1 MAMRSIRIS
10 AEVLLA
16 IASIGLGVA
25 TPVGAQTLT
34 KLPLLQVYR
43 SDEIWVQWESDSD
56 PPASEHVVEWG
67 LASTAENTT
76 ASSETIAISAGR
88 FLHRAVLAGLSPGAS
103 IQYRVRSGSD
113 TSATFT
119 TETAGVAGFRMAWLS
134 DNQNQAGTSFEGVL
148 DQVVPYDVDFIGHA
162 GDTVQNGPVVQEW
175 HDDWYTP
182 LTNASSIGQKVPVLV
197 ARGNHDG
204 ETATAYAYHW
214 LPGNGAYHATTIGP
228 MRLIVLNSQLYGG
241 TQLNWLTA
249 ELASP
254 ASQDAD
260 FRVVV
265 FHRPPYTNLWCD
277 TSGYNGENAVRVFW
291 VPLFEQYGVDLVVSG
306 HAHAYER
313 GEQNGVMYTIVGGAG
328 GALDTMTPPVTWDLI
343 DVALSTHHYVIMD
356 VDAGMLQWRAYDLND
371 VLIDEFTLGVA
382 PVPSGSRSWRL
393 TLAGLIVALGVRR
406 LYGARRS
413 SRARGLDGTS
423 SKDPVF
429 PPLGHPG

>member
-1 MAMRSIRIS
+1 MGTRPIRICT
-10 AEVLLA
+10 EVLLA

-25 TPVGAQTLT
+25 VPAAAQVLT

-43 SDEIWVQWESDSD
+43 SDEIWVQWESDSA

-76 ASSETIAISAGR
+76 ASSETIAVSAGR
-88 FLHRAVLAGLSPGAS
+88 FLHRAVLTGLAPGAS
-103 IQYRVRSGSD
+103 IQYRVRSGAD

-119 TETAGVAGFRMAWLS
+119 TRTAGVAGFRMAWLA
-134 DNQNQAGTSFEGVL
+134 DNQNQAGTSFQGVL
-148 DQVVPYDVDFIGHA
+148 DRVVPYDVDFIGHA

-182 LTNASSIGQKVPVLV
+182 LTNASSIGQQVPVLV

-228 MRLIVLNSQLYGG
+228 VRLLVLDTNLYGE
-241 TQLNWLTA
+241 TQLNWLAA

-265 FHRPPYTNLWCD
+265 FHKPPYTNLWVHAN
-277 TSGYNGENAVRVFW
+277 GYNGEGTVRRLW

-313 GEQNGVMYTIVGGAG
+313 GDQNGVMYTIVGGAG
-328 GALDTMTPPVTWDLI
+328 GALDTWTPPTTWDLI

-356 VDAGMLQWRAYDLND
+356 VEAGVLQWRAYDLND
-371 VLIDEFTLGVA
+371 VLIDEFMLGGA
-382 PVPSGSRSWRL
+382 AVPSGSRSWRL
-393 TLAGLIVALGVRR
+393 ALAGLLFALGLRR
-406 LYGARRS
+406 LYGTGQSPGLPGRR
-413 SRARGLDGTS
+413 RY
-423 SKDPVF
+423 
-429 PPLGHPG
+429 